1 MKRILILLLCL
12 TFALAACKGKEA
24 ATAGDISK
32 DLKERGTKDLME
44 EIAKDEYTA
53 PEDGRIT
60 EAQIQMYLKVREHEK
75 KIAQVA
81 KEEMKQHAEKA
92 EKAGEKSL
100 SGLVQGFQALGSA
113 ADFLT
118 ADLRAAKD
126 LGYNTQ
132 EYVWVKAQIMTA
144 STAAMAE
151 QFNNSIVANMDKAY
165 QDAKKAYDEATDET
179 TKKMYADVMAGYEK
193 SKQEMKA
200 NVESDPAADFNRKLL
215 SKYENALN
223 AFAHELSK
231 YEDKPGDAQKSV
243 DEMQKQA
250 EEAKQQ

>member
-1 MKRILILLLCL
+1 MRRILILLLCL
-12 TFALAACKGKEA
+12 TFALAGCKAKEA
-24 ATAGDISK
+24 IDKADISK
-32 DLKERGTKDLME
+32 DLDKRGTTDLMQ

-53 PEDGRIT
+53 PEDGRLT

-81 KEEMKQHAEKA
+81 KDEMKQHAQKA

-100 SGLVQGFQALGSA
+100 AGLVQGLQAMGSA

-132 EYVWVKAQIMTA
+132 EYVWVKGQIMAA
-144 STAAMAE
+144 STTAMAE
-151 QFNNSIVANMDKAY
+151 KFSEAMTANFDTAY
-165 QDAKKAYDEATDET
+165 QDAKKAYDAATDET
-179 TKKMYADVMAGYEK
+179 TKKMYADVLAGYEK
-193 SKQEMKA
+193 AKQEMKQNTDA
-200 NVESDPAADFNRKLL
+200 DPAATFNRQLL

-223 AFAHELSK
+223 AFAHEMSK
-231 YEDKPGDAQKSV
+231 YEDKPGDVQKSV
-243 DEMQKQA
+243 QEFEQKVD
-250 EEAKQQ
+250 EAKKQ